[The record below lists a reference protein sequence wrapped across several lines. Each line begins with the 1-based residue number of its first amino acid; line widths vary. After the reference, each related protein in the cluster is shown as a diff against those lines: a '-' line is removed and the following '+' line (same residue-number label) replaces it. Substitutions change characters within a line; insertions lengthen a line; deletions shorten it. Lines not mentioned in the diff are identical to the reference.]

1 MADEKSDVKLSKTAK
16 GILDEVKK
24 LSVLE
29 LADLVKA
36 MEEEFGVS
44 AAAPVAVAAG
54 APVGGGEAGGGAEE
68 KDSFNVELTGA
79 GGQKIA
85 VIKVVRE
92 VTGLGLKEAKDIVDG
107 APKVVKEGAKK
118 AEAEEIQK
126 KLEEAGATVTLK

>member
-1 MADEKSDVKLSKTAK
+1 MSDEEKKDIKLSKTAQ

-44 AAAPVAVAAG
+44 AAAPVAMAGAAPAAG
-54 APVGGGEAGGGAEE
+54 GDAGAAEE
-68 KDSFNVELTGA
+68 KDSFDVELTA
-79 GGQKIA
+79 GGSQKIPC
-85 VIKVVRE
+85 IKVVRE
-92 VTGLGLKEAKDIVDG
+92 ITGLGLKEAKDMVDG
-107 APKVVKEGAKK
+107 APKIIKEGVKK